1 MCFIMGAKLKF
12 LMKEVITM
20 TTTEKLAIAKALM
33 EEFSE
38 AKKPSKSAD
47 AMTWC
52 EEGIDKI
59 LSAYNDLK
67 GTDAASKDVGE
78 VYARIDALKAAY
90 NEASC
95 SNHMEKIK
103 SQQQGSMMYAINNP
117 HYRTIKIK
125 KGTKNN
131 GFQESKDTADRRID
145 LLKLQE
151 FCGGTAG
158 GFGADIKWIMTMTD
172 TWIDFQA
179 RGVID
184 GISEEITAAE
194 ISATKTGS
202 KMSDDDAK
210 KQIMASRI
218 SKVLTPHFGKEYAD
232 KVAADGGISNG
243 TLEKMLRKTV
253 SQMLGDGEENKKY
266 LPKMVDARYIV
277 KVYAKRS
284 RREENTVEYP
294 KFKEFA
300 DIIMDILRNKVCGI
314 EYKDITR
321 TK

>member
-1 MCFIMGAKLKF
+1 
-12 LMKEVITM
+12 M
-20 TTTEKLAIAKALM
+20 TTQEKVAIALALVK
-33 EEFSE
+33 EYAPE
-38 AKKPSKSAD
+38 KKPSNAAD

-52 EEGIDKI
+52 ESGVDKI

-90 NEASC
+90 NEAAC
-95 SNHMEKIK
+95 SHHMEEIK
-103 SQQQGSMMYAINNP
+103 SQQDSMMYAINHP
-117 HYRTIKIK
+117 HYRTIKIR

-131 GFQESKDTADRRID
+131 GFQESKDTADRRVD

-158 GFGADIKWIMTMTD
+158 GFGANMKWVTTMTD
-172 TWIDFQA
+172 TWIAFQA

-194 ISATKTGS
+194 ISATKADS
-202 KMSDDDAK
+202 NISDDEASK
-210 KQIMASRI
+210 KIMAARI

-232 KVAADGGISNG
+232 QVAADGGISNG
-243 TLEKMLRKTV
+243 ALEKMLRKTV
-253 SQMLGDGEENKKY
+253 SQMIGEENKRY
-266 LPKMVDARYIV
+266 LPKMMEVRYII

-284 RREENTVEYP
+284 RKEENVIEYP

-300 DIIMDILRNKVCGI
+300 DMIMDILRNKVCGV
-314 EYKDITR
+314 EYKDVTR

>member
-1 MCFIMGAKLKF
+1 
-12 LMKEVITM
+12 M

-52 EEGIDKI
+52 EAGIDKI

-90 NEASC
+90 NESSC
-95 SNHMEKIK
+95 VHHMEEIK
-103 SQQQGSMMYAINNP
+103 SQQGSMMYTINHP
-117 HYRTIKIK
+117 RYKIVKIK
-125 KGTKNN
+125 KGTKNS
-131 GFQESKDTADRRID
+131 GFKESKDSADRRID
-145 LLKLQE
+145 LLKLNE

-158 GFGADIKWIMTMTD
+158 GFGADMKWVMTMTD
-172 TWIDFQA
+172 TWTTFQA
-179 RGVID
+179 WGVID

-194 ISATKTGS
+194 ISATKADS

-218 SKVLTPHFGKEYAD
+218 SKALTPHFGKEYAD

-253 SQMLGDGEENKKY
+253 AQMIGSSEEMKQY
-266 LPKMVDARYIV
+266 MPRMRDVRYIL

-284 RREENTVEYP
+284 RKQENTTEYP

-300 DIIMDILRNKVCGI
+300 DMIMDILRNKVCGV

>member
-1 MCFIMGAKLKF
+1 
-12 LMKEVITM
+12 M

-52 EEGIDKI
+52 EAGIDKI

-78 VYARIDALKAAY
+78 VYARIDALKVAY
-90 NEASC
+90 NEAAC
-95 SNHMEKIK
+95 VHHMEEIK
-103 SQQQGSMMYAINNP
+103 GQQNSMMYTINNP
-117 HYRTIKIK
+117 HFKIIKVKHGNK
-125 KGTKNN
+125 KN
-131 GFQESKDTADRRID
+131 GFKESKDKADRRVD

-158 GFGADIKWIMTMTD
+158 GFGADMKWIMTMTD
-172 TWIDFQA
+172 TWIYFQT

-194 ISATKTGS
+194 ISATKADS

-218 SKVLTPHFGKEYAD
+218 SKALTPHFGKEYAD

-253 SQMLGDGEENKKY
+253 AQMLGSNEEMKQY
-266 LPKMVDARYIV
+266 MPRMRDVRYIL

-284 RREENTVEYP
+284 KKEENTVDYT
-294 KFKEFA
+294 KFREFA
-300 DIIMDILRNKVCGI
+300 DMIMDILRNKVCGV